1 MVELF
6 AAGHKRTHYIKSM
19 CLPVTQGY
27 AVATVEY
34 RLLQE
39 AKWPAQL
46 IDGKAAIRYL
56 RANAEKLNLDPD
68 RFAVWGNSAGG
79 TVTQLLAVTAD
90 EEDMDDLNVGVKSI
104 FKDRLCHC
112 MVYDQ

>member
-1 MVELF
+1 
-6 AAGHKRTHYIKSM
+6 M

-79 TVTQLLAVTAD
+79 
-90 EEDMDDLNVGVKSI
+90 I
-104 FKDRLCHC
+104 
-112 MVYDQ
+112 

>member
-1 MVELF
+1 MSACDTGIRSCNSRVQTLHE
-6 AAGHKRTHYIKSM
+6 
-19 CLPVTQGY
+19 
-27 AVATVEY
+27 E
-34 RLLQE
+34 
-39 AKWPAQL
+39 KWPAQL

-90 EEDMDDLNVGVKSI
+90 EEDMDDLNVGVKASSKI
-104 FKDRLCHC
+104 DCAIAWYTISELLFCRAVRNRHL
-112 MVYDQ
+112 